1 MRFSISGCSVYKLM
15 NRKLLNMPA
24 DFGLEIFYEYGSADL
39 WNSLLG
45 ELSARGMDGFS
56 IHAPFAF
63 ADITAD
69 CDETALFDALR
80 RPFDLYHRYG
90 GEFYVLHTYGP
101 SACSGDEAFRADC
114 RARAEERLGK
124 FNDICRSEG
133 VVLGAENLCDGT
145 PPLFT
150 GEQFLR
156 LFTDLPDLHCVLD
169 IGHALV
175 AGMDIARL
183 QRELGGRIRAY
194 HLHNNTGRADT
205 HDRLREGV
213 MDWSA
218 FAENCLRYTPDAVG
232 VLEYLKYQDMSVY
245 EEDRA
250 YLSALLSNAGRSHG

>member
-1 MRFSISGCSVYKLM
+1 M
-15 NRKLLNMPA
+15 
-24 DFGLEIFYEYGSADL
+24 
-39 WNSLLG
+39 
-45 ELSARGMDGFS
+45 
-56 IHAPFAF
+56 
-63 ADITAD
+63 
-69 CDETALFDALR
+69 
-80 RPFDLYHRYG
+80 
-90 GEFYVLHTYGP
+90 
-101 SACSGDEAFRADC
+101 
-114 RARAEERLGK
+114 
-124 FNDICRSEG
+124 
-133 VVLGAENLCDGT
+133 VLGAENLCDGT

-156 LFTDLPDLHCVLD
+156 LFTDLPDLHCELD

-194 HLHNNTGRADT
+194 HLHNNNGRADT

>member
-1 MRFSISGCSVYKLM
+1 M
-15 NRKLLNMPA
+15 
-24 DFGLEIFYEYGSADL
+24 SADL

-114 RARAEERLGK
+114 RARAAERLGK

-194 HLHNNTGRADT
+194 HLHTNNGRADT